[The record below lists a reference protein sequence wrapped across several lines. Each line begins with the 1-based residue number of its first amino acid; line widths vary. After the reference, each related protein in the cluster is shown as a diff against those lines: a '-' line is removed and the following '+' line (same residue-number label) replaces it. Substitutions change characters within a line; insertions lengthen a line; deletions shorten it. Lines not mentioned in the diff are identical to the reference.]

1 METPSEFDNPTTND
15 ATDSLIRVSGM
26 YEIGFWIMLLMLFLS
41 VQFQP
46 LKTV

>member
-26 YEIGFWIMLLMLFLS
+26 YENWFWIMLLMLFLS
-41 VQFQP
+41 VQFHP